1 MNFEKDLETLEKI
14 VEKLESDTLGI
25 EESLALYNE
34 AIALGKK
41 CAVAIKESK
50 GKLELLN
57 ADLSRINLDGDVEE

>member
-1 MNFEKDLETLEKI
+1 MNFEKDLEALEKI

>member
-1 MNFEKDLETLEKI
+1 MNFEKDLEALEKI
-14 VEKLESDTLGI
+14 FEKLESDALGI